1 MPQAFLYLQ
10 LYLHLSLSF
19 QLCPIHLQNIV
30 FVKILQMH
38 LLIVDLFVFDI
49 CHPVVFSLP
58 VFWPPFKNAALC
70 RLQVKKK

>member
-1 MPQAFLYLQ
+1 MTQA
-10 LYLHLSLSF
+10 LSF
-19 QLCPIHLQNIV
+19 QLFPIHLQNIV